1 MWGRI
6 VNSTVQTVLTGI
18 LIGIYT
24 QETIPVP
31 AAIIPAW
38 TLWIIKCPA
47 ITVWNAFDISFVT
60 TCTWPTTYGG
70 FNPFSDDDYISMCN
84 IPMSYQTMIAGS
96 FIAAYGHMLNDWL
109 YRNVKNVE
117 AGVNNRLSTVGGGGN
132 TPAAVAGAEA
142 AAGNAAKGA
151 VDNAFS
157 GLDDEV
163 EMWHH
168 NAAATI
174 ETIALGSSTGL
185 IAALSTSYWGADGPA
200 IEAMKLIIK
209 VQIMATYVIQG
220 VQSIQPLLSLA
231 LIVWTYIMDFEKMMA
246 WTICIY
252 NWTLGPIVWII
263 MLVWGTIA
271 GTLSCAG
278 SVVTCTCCPS
288 WCCCCAAKPDY
299 QQVPDSDAAAHQQ
312 KL

>member
-1 MWGRI
+1 M
-6 VNSTVQTVLTGI
+6 
-18 LIGIYT
+18 
-24 QETIPVP
+24 
-31 AAIIPAW
+31 
-38 TLWIIKCPA
+38 
-47 ITVWNAFDISFVT
+47 
-60 TCTWPTTYGG
+60 
-70 FNPFSDDDYISMCN
+70 
-84 IPMSYQTMIAGS
+84 
-96 FIAAYGHMLNDWL
+96 
-109 YRNVKNVE
+109 
-117 AGVNNRLSTVGGGGN
+117 
-132 TPAAVAGAEA
+132 
-142 AAGNAAKGA
+142 
-151 VDNAFS
+151 DNAFS

-252 NWTLGPIVWII
+252 NWT
-263 MLVWGTIA
+263 
-271 GTLSCAG
+271 
-278 SVVTCTCCPS
+278 
-288 WCCCCAAKPDY
+288 
-299 QQVPDSDAAAHQQ
+299 
-312 KL
+312 